1 HQGMHNIGI
10 LVVCLAAIAKA
21 SVILTLCPASS
32 GSTVP
37 CLNDTARGTTTNLQP
52 ASTNQVYDFSHL
64 NITDIQDLPSEAQYI
79 DLSYN
84 RISSISRDIPPSLIF
99 LYVVSSH
106 VNFGFDTS
114 YCWNL
119 SHNALIPGWF
129 SQTSITVSTLDV
141 SYNQGGLPWMK
152 EIQWRV
158 SFPKLDRL
166 VYRGNNMTSLR
177 FNSSLNLP
185 PERHPF
191 SALDVGDNPNLS
203 IVTLD
208 GESYRFLKNNV
219 TLTTDL
225 LALTLAKRAC
235 NRGYIDIPQMQTVPV
250 QYLPR
255 GVAKYDYAKAFK
267 IYVCFG
273 PYEYTSGI
281 LLSQTL

>member
-1 HQGMHNIGI
+1 
-10 LVVCLAAIAKA
+10 
-21 SVILTLCPASS
+21 
-32 GSTVP
+32 
-37 CLNDTARGTTTNLQP
+37 
-52 ASTNQVYDFSHL
+52 
-64 NITDIQDLPSEAQYI
+64 
-79 DLSYN
+79 
-84 RISSISRDIPPSLIF
+84 
-99 LYVVSSH
+99 
-106 VNFGFDTS
+106 
-114 YCWNL
+114 
-119 SHNALIPGWF
+119 
-129 SQTSITVSTLDV
+129 
-141 SYNQGGLPWMK
+141 MK

-273 PYEYTSGI
+273 PYEYTSGGWDSYYSLQH
-281 LLSQTL
+281 LLLALAVDGLGIVVMFLVLSSSDVRAKFEFLIQPSIPRSPSYADLHQGDRNGIFQDNGALISASGTSIACPKHKFPVEHSK